1 MKTIGLCTHFAE
13 SDEWAFN
20 YAFKLA
26 RHRQLQLN
34 ICHWLA
40 SPYIIR
46 RDMVYSDLFKR
57 QDVIPVTPKILAKL
71 ELQLREYYEPK
82 LGDFAGVAFK
92 LCEGMYQVELIRC
105 FRQHFL
111 DVVVMGYQSPEANTS
126 SAEQPLTQFAQ
137 GLPCPIIIVGV
148 DGPDTFLLN
157 AKAYTLLDQLDLP
170 AGSWQ
175 VLADTP
181 AKGKFSP

>member
-1 MKTIGLCTHFAE
+1 MKTIGLCTHFAK
-13 SDEWAFN
+13 SDEWALT
-20 YAFKLA
+20 YALKLVRQ
-26 RHRQLQLN
+26 RHLQLN
-34 ICHWLA
+34 ICYWLA

-46 RDMVYSDLFKR
+46 RDVVYSDLFKR
-57 QDVIPVTPKILAKL
+57 QDVIPVTPEILAKL

-82 LGDFAGVAFK
+82 LGDFTDVAFK

-111 DVVVMGYQSPEANTS
+111 DVVVMGYQSPKADTS

-137 GLPCPIIIVGV
+137 SLPYPIIIVGV
-148 DGPDTFLLN
+148 DGPDSFLLN
-157 AKAYTLLDQLDLP
+157 AKAYTLLNQLDLP

-175 VLADTP
+175 VLADNT
-181 AKGKFSP
+181 GQR